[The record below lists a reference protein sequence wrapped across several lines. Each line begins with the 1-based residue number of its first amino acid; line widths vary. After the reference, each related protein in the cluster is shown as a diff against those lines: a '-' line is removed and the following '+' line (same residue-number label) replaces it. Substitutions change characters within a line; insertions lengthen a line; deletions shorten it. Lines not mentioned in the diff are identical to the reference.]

1 MTQALTNVLLIDAVT
16 GCLQNQRSI
25 TAASKLAYFDKI
37 RQEGLG
43 SEFVFVFLLFL
54 SDRVILIK
62 EKINKYRRVCSVYA
76 VYICLSCFCLWPVP
90 MIVPKTTSETLK
102 HKINPSLDLAE
113 PQTVHVLLYSPG
125 IIETRGRL
133 LTFTTEYH

>member
-43 SEFVFVFLLFL
+43 SEFVVLFL
-54 SDRVILIK
+54 TVSVKSCNFDKRK
-62 EKINKYRRVCSVYA
+62 NK
-76 VYICLSCFCLWPVP
+76 
-90 MIVPKTTSETLK
+90 
-102 HKINPSLDLAE
+102 
-113 PQTVHVLLYSPG
+113 
-125 IIETRGRL
+125 
-133 LTFTTEYH
+133 

>member
-43 SEFVFVFLLFL
+43 SEFVVFFTVSVKLCNF
-54 SDRVILIK
+54 DKRK
-62 EKINKYRRVCSVYA
+62 NK
-76 VYICLSCFCLWPVP
+76 
-90 MIVPKTTSETLK
+90 
-102 HKINPSLDLAE
+102 
-113 PQTVHVLLYSPG
+113 
-125 IIETRGRL
+125 
-133 LTFTTEYH
+133 